1 MTICSKSFK
10 TFKFFGE
17 AITLLGKY
25 LCVHKDLSTLMF
37 AIVPYIHAQ
46 IYTHKYINIH
56 GEIECLLVEHNIQK
70 YCAVNLNNS
79 LEKEM
84 VLGP

>member
-1 MTICSKSFK
+1 MCAQRFK
-10 TFKFFGE
+10 YTDVCYSSLHTC
-17 AITLLGKY
+17 ANI
-25 LCVHKDLSTLMF
+25 
-37 AIVPYIHAQ
+37 
-46 IYTHKYINIH
+46 IYTYKYINIH
-56 GEIECLLVEHNIQK
+56 GEVECLLVEHNIQK